1 MYDTTIRRTSARSFR
16 KAACFAGLRWSREDR
31 LDWGLD
37 FLLRREDTEEFRRYR
52 ERRLKEL
59 ADAGVLFTNGV
70 PLPGIL
76 FSAMT
81 FPYSWSSSK
90 KLKAAESVL
99 AGVAESFGE
108 KQAFTSL
115 ETDPVRGG
123 GNVKLMSSGDVR
135 NVSEQMTSML
145 KEVSSGGTLSG
156 RTPQED
162 PWGCFSVW
170 AQLSTDTTASPE
182 DDKSVIQANFCF
194 AEELSGFLDILWDN
208 PEIRRERIW
217 SVVEE
222 SIGRE
227 CVYLYSLCYCWT
239 DSMWGVL
246 ARALSGAESV

>member
-16 KAACFAGLRWSREDR
+16 KAACFAGLRWSRADR

-99 AGVAESFGE
+99 AGVAENFRE

-115 ETDPVRGG
+115 ETDPVRGF

-145 KEVSSGGTLSG
+145 KRGLLRGNSL
-156 RTPQED
+156 RKN
-162 PWGCFSVW
+162 
-170 AQLSTDTTASPE
+170 SPRGP
-182 DDKSVIQANFCF
+182 V
-194 AEELSGFLDILWDN
+194 
-208 PEIRRERIW
+208 
-217 SVVEE
+217 
-222 SIGRE
+222 
-227 CVYLYSLCYCWT
+227 
-239 DSMWGVL
+239 GVL
-246 ARALSGAESV
+246 LRLGAAKHRPDDFGGGR